1 MSMTQT
7 TSRRDSPETQ
17 RCPQCNA
24 VVPPH
29 AAFCGA
35 CGRRIEGA
43 ASPRSAEAEAEAE
56 FRQRYRITSLV
67 RRRPYISLFLATDVS
82 LQQTVIISDVDI
94 SMLDA
99 EARQRAAQLVRR
111 EYDLLR
117 RHAIPH
123 LTPILRQEYD
133 QGHIYVIAG
142 NPFARSEAQEAG
154 RDGAAVQA
162 QGEGKQAGA
171 NEGGRLYTL
180 ENTLQSGIGLPGEQ
194 VAVQWIQELCE
205 TVDRLHGHQIVIG
218 ELDPQALV
226 LGGLDYHGRP
236 ALLLCWLPLYIRTLL
251 PVLTGAT
258 RPFKPG
264 PFTAPEVQQGKVEA
278 RSDVYS
284 LGALLYLLLT
294 GTPPA
299 APAPHLRSPR
309 ELNPRVKPEIE
320 AVVMRALSFE
330 RSERFQSAASLAESL
345 ANPYVSTQ
353 IARYPRPTTTLP
365 RGEQAARAG
374 HERQDGSSE
383 RGRKRSG
390 RPASRTGPIAGGGQ
404 GQQAPAVDVTSVADK
419 ARGGDGQSA
428 PAAARDQTWPEEPA
442 PQEDIAALPT
452 YILDRR
458 RSELEEI
465 GELARRVTQQLQKRI
480 TGLLPALQGKL
491 LPSGQSSST
500 ALVKASSTESLQE
513 RSLLRQIQRF
523 IVGEQQRG
531 TAAAAIIET
540 PLRLQPGQRFAIRV
554 RLMGRDRALPP
565 PGSRAGSRPVGLSAL
580 THGERV
586 HIEVRSAIYQRY
598 AFVVQRAVITV
609 PASGYVAEVTI
620 PMPPPLKGRGGR
632 RERLHIVFSD
642 EHRRPL
648 YEKPFAIEILVSP
661 LVRPGQESLQALPIP
676 Y

>member
-24 VVPPH
+24 VVPPY

-43 ASPRSAEAEAEAE
+43 ASPRPAEAEAE

-67 RRRPYISLFLATDVS
+67 RRRPYISLFLATDAS
-82 LQQTVIISDVDI
+82 TQQTVVISDVDI
-94 SMLDA
+94 STLDD

-142 NPFARSEAQEAG
+142 NPFAQAQEAG
-154 RDGAAVQA
+154 NDGAALQA
-162 QGEGKQAGA
+162 QGEGKQASA
-171 NEGGRLYTL
+171 DEDGRLYTL
-180 ENTLQSGIGLPGEQ
+180 ESVLQSGIGLPDEQ

-226 LGGLDYHGRP
+226 LSSLGYRGHP
-236 ALLLCWLPLYIRTLL
+236 ALLLCWLPVYIRTLL

-258 RPFKPG
+258 RPFNPG

-320 AVVMRALSFE
+320 AVVLRALSFE

-345 ANPYVSTQ
+345 ANPYISTQ
-353 IARYPRPTTTLP
+353 VARYPRPTTTVPL
-365 RGEQAARAG
+365 RERAAG
-374 HERQDGSSE
+374 HERQDGTGE
-383 RGRKRSG
+383 RGRRRSG
-390 RPASRTGPIAGGGQ
+390 RLNARTGPVADAGQ
-404 GQQAPAVDVTSVADK
+404 GQPAPVTGVASVASDAEGWDGGAASAT
-419 ARGGDGQSA
+419 ARNQVQ
-428 PAAARDQTWPEEPA
+428 PAEPS
-442 PQEDIAALPT
+442 QEEDIAALPT
-452 YILDRR
+452 YILARR

-465 GELARRVTQQLQKRI
+465 GEMARRLTQQLQKRI
-480 TGLLPALQGKL
+480 TGILPALQGKL
-491 LPSGQSSST
+491 LPPGKSSST
-500 ALVKASSTESLQE
+500 ALVKANPTEGLQE

-531 TAAAAIIET
+531 TAAAAIIEA

-565 PGSRAGSRPVGLSAL
+565 PGARAGSRPVGLSAL

-598 AFVVQRAVITV
+598 AFVVQRAVIMV
-609 PASGYVAEVTI
+609 PARGYVAEVTI

-632 RERLHIVFSD
+632 RERLHIVFTD

-648 YEKPFAIEILVSP
+648 YEKPFALEILVSP
-661 LVRPGQESLQALPIP
+661 LVRPGQEGLQALPIP

>member
-43 ASPRSAEAEAEAE
+43 ASPRPAEAEAE

-67 RRRPYISLFLATDVS
+67 RRRPYISLFLATDAS
-82 LQQTVIISDVDI
+82 TQQTVIISDVDI
-94 SMLDA
+94 STLDD

-123 LTPILRQEYD
+123 LTPILQQVYD

-142 NPFARSEAQEAG
+142 NPFAQTREAG
-154 RDGAAVQA
+154 NDGAALQA
-162 QGEGKQAGA
+162 QGEGKQASA
-171 NEGGRLYTL
+171 DEDGRLYTL
-180 ENTLQSGIGLPGEQ
+180 ESVLQSGIGLPDEQ

-226 LGGLDYHGRP
+226 LSSLDYRGHP
-236 ALLLCWLPLYIRTLL
+236 ALLLCWLPVYIRTLL

-299 APAPHLRSPR
+299 APAPHLRSLR

-345 ANPYVSTQ
+345 ANPYISTQ
-353 IARYPRPTTTLP
+353 VARYPRPTTTASL
-365 RGEQAARAG
+365 GERTAT
-374 HERQDGSSE
+374 HDRQDGTGE
-383 RGRKRSG
+383 RGRRRSG
-390 RPASRTGPIAGGGQ
+390 WLTGRTGPIAGASQ
-404 GQQAPAVDVTSVADK
+404 DQQAPVAGVASAASEAEGRSGEAGVTAT
-419 ARGGDGQSA
+419 
-428 PAAARDQTWPEEPA
+428 RDQARSAVPSQE
-442 PQEDIAALPT
+442 EDIAALPT
-452 YILDRR
+452 YILARR

-465 GELARRVTQQLQKRI
+465 GEVARRLTQQLQKRI
-480 TGLLPALQGKL
+480 TGILPALQGKL
-491 LPSGQSSST
+491 LPAGRSNST
-500 ALVKASSTESLQE
+500 ALVKASPTESLQE

-531 TAAAAIIET
+531 TAAAAIIEA

-598 AFVVQRAVITV
+598 AFVVQRAVIMV
-609 PASGYVAEVTI
+609 PARGYVAEVTI

-632 RERLHIVFSD
+632 RERLHLVFTD

-648 YEKPFAIEILVSP
+648 YEKPFALEILVSP
-661 LVRPGQESLQALPIP
+661 LVRPGQEGLQALPIP

>member
-7 TSRRDSPETQ
+7 TSRRDSPDTQ
-17 RCPQCNA
+17 RCPQCNT
-24 VVPPH
+24 VLPPY
-29 AAFCGA
+29 AAFCGT
-35 CGRRIEGA
+35 CGKRIEGA
-43 ASPRSAEAEAEAE
+43 ASPRPAEAEAE

-67 RRRPYISLFLATDVS
+67 RRRPYISLFLATDTS
-82 LQQTVIISDVDI
+82 TQQTVVISDVDI
-94 SMLDA
+94 SMLDD

-133 QGHIYVIAG
+133 QGHVYVIAG
-142 NPFARSEAQEAG
+142 NPFTRAQEAG
-154 RDGAAVQA
+154 ADGSAKA
-162 QGEGKQAGA
+162 QSEGPQAGA
-171 NEGGRLYTL
+171 AEDGRLYTL
-180 ENTLQSGIGLPGEQ
+180 ENVLQSGIGLPDER
-194 VAVQWIQELCE
+194 VAVQWIQDLCE

-226 LGGLDYHGRP
+226 LGSLDYRGHP

-251 PVLTGAT
+251 PVLTGTT

-264 PFTAPEVQQGKVEA
+264 PFTAPEVEQGKVEA

-294 GTPPA
+294 GRPPS

-320 AVVMRALSFE
+320 AVVMRALAFE

-345 ANPYVSTQ
+345 ANPYISTQ
-353 IARYPRPTTTLP
+353 VVRYPRPTATAALD
-365 RGEQAARAG
+365 EQASSSGTQNEAD
-374 HERQDGSSE
+374 ERS
-383 RGRKRSG
+383 RGRSG
-390 RPASRTGPIAGGGQ
+390 RRSARTGPMADANLAAASEGAEGGKRGGSGPGATWEQ
-404 GQQAPAVDVTSVADK
+404 SGAATPTAPQQA
-419 ARGGDGQSA
+419 
-428 PAAARDQTWPEEPA
+428 
-442 PQEDIAALPT
+442 EDIAALPT
-452 YILDRR
+452 YILERR

-465 GELARRVTQQLQKRI
+465 GELARRLTQQLQKRI
-480 TGLLPALQGKL
+480 TGLLPTLQSKL
-491 LPSGQSSST
+491 LPHGKSAST
-500 ALVKASSTESLQE
+500 ALVKALPSEGTQE

-565 PGSRAGSRPVGLSAL
+565 PGARAGSRPVGLSAL

-609 PASGYVAEVTI
+609 PARGYMAEVTI

-632 RERLHIVFSD
+632 RERLHIVFTD

-661 LVRPGQESLQALPIP
+661 LVRPGQEGHQALPIP

>member
-43 ASPRSAEAEAEAE
+43 ASPRPEEAEAE

-67 RRRPYISLFLATDVS
+67 RRRPYISLFLATDAS
-82 LQQTVIISDVDI
+82 TQQTVIISDVDI
-94 SMLDA
+94 STLDD

-142 NPFARSEAQEAG
+142 NPFAQTREAG
-154 RDGAAVQA
+154 NDGAAVQA
-162 QGEGKQAGA
+162 QGEGKLASA
-171 NEGGRLYTL
+171 EEDGRLYTL
-180 ENTLQSGIGLPGEQ
+180 ESVLQSGIGLPDEQ

-226 LGGLDYHGRP
+226 LSNLDYRGHP
-236 ALLLCWLPLYIRTLL
+236 ALLLCWLPVYIRTLL

-309 ELNPRVKPEIE
+309 ELNPRVRPEIE

-345 ANPYVSTQ
+345 ANPYISTQ
-353 IARYPRPTTTLP
+353 VARYPRPTTTVPL
-365 RGEQAARAG
+365 RERAAG
-374 HERQDGSSE
+374 HDRQDGTGE
-383 RGRKRSG
+383 RGRRRSG
-390 RPASRTGPIAGGGQ
+390 WLTGRTGPIADASQ
-404 GQQAPAVDVTSVADK
+404 DQQAPVASVAS
-419 ARGGDGQSA
+419 AASEAEGRNGDAGA
-428 PAAARDQTWPEEPA
+428 TATRDQARPA
-442 PQEDIAALPT
+442 VPSQEEDIAALPT
-452 YILDRR
+452 YILARR

-465 GELARRVTQQLQKRI
+465 GEVARRLTQQLQKRI
-480 TGLLPALQGKL
+480 TGILPALQGKL
-491 LPSGQSSST
+491 LPAGKSEST
-500 ALVKASSTESLQE
+500 ALVKASPTEGLQE

-531 TAAAAIIET
+531 SAAAAIIEA

-598 AFVVQRAVITV
+598 AFVVQRAVIMV
-609 PASGYVAEVTI
+609 PARGYVAEVTI

-632 RERLHIVFSD
+632 RERLHLVFTD

-648 YEKPFAIEILVSP
+648 YEKPFALEILVSP
-661 LVRPGQESLQALPIP
+661 LVRPGQEGLQALPIP

>member
-43 ASPRSAEAEAEAE
+43 ASPRPEEAEAE

-67 RRRPYISLFLATDVS
+67 RRRPYISLFLATDAS
-82 LQQTVIISDVDI
+82 TQQTVIISDVDI
-94 SMLDA
+94 STLDD

-123 LTPILRQEYD
+123 LTPILRQVYD

-142 NPFARSEAQEAG
+142 NPFAQTREAG
-154 RDGAAVQA
+154 NDGAAVQA
-162 QGEGKQAGA
+162 QGEGKLASA
-171 NEGGRLYTL
+171 EEDGRLYTL
-180 ENTLQSGIGLPGEQ
+180 ESVLQSGIGLPDEQ

-226 LGGLDYHGRP
+226 LSSLDYRGHP
-236 ALLLCWLPLYIRTLL
+236 ALLLCWLPVYIRTLL

-345 ANPYVSTQ
+345 ANPYISTQ
-353 IARYPRPTTTLP
+353 VARYPRPATTASL
-365 RGEQAARAG
+365 GERAAG
-374 HERQDGSSE
+374 HDRQDGTGE
-383 RGRKRSG
+383 RGRRRSG
-390 RPASRTGPIAGGGQ
+390 WLTGRTGPIADASQ
-404 GQQAPAVDVTSVADK
+404 NQQAPVASVAS
-419 ARGGDGQSA
+419 AASEAEGRNGDAGA
-428 PAAARDQTWPEEPA
+428 TATRDQARPA
-442 PQEDIAALPT
+442 VPSQEEDIAALPT
-452 YILDRR
+452 YILARR

-465 GELARRVTQQLQKRI
+465 GEVARRLTQQLQKRI
-480 TGLLPALQGKL
+480 TGILPALQGKL
-491 LPSGQSSST
+491 LPAAKSEST
-500 ALVKASSTESLQE
+500 ALVKASPTEGLQE

-531 TAAAAIIET
+531 SAAAAIIEA

-598 AFVVQRAVITV
+598 AFVVQRAVIMV
-609 PASGYVAEVTI
+609 PARGYVAEVTI

-632 RERLHIVFSD
+632 RERLHLVFTD

-648 YEKPFAIEILVSP
+648 YEKPFALEILVSP
-661 LVRPGQESLQALPIP
+661 LVRPGQEGLQALPIP

>member
-24 VVPPH
+24 VVPPY

-43 ASPRSAEAEAEAE
+43 ASPRPAEAEAE

-67 RRRPYISLFLATDVS
+67 RRRPYISLFLATDAS
-82 LQQTVIISDVDI
+82 TQQTVIISDVDI
-94 SMLDA
+94 NTLDA

-142 NPFARSEAQEAG
+142 NPFAQSEAQEAG
-154 RDGAAVQA
+154 RNGATVQA
-162 QGEGKQAGA
+162 QAEGKQTSAD
-171 NEGGRLYTL
+171 ESGRLYTL
-180 ENTLQSGIGLPGEQ
+180 ESVLQSGIGLPDEQ

-226 LGGLDYHGRP
+226 MGSLDYRGHP

-251 PVLTGAT
+251 PVLTGAM

-294 GTPPA
+294 GTPPS

-345 ANPYVSTQ
+345 ANPYISTQ
-353 IARYPRPTTTLP
+353 IARYPRPATTASLA
-365 RGEQAARAG
+365 GEQAAG
-374 HERQDGSSE
+374 HERQDGAGE
-383 RGRKRSG
+383 RGRKRTG
-390 RPASRTGPIAGGGQ
+390 RSASRTGPIAGGGQ
-404 GQQAPAVDVTSVADK
+404 GQQGPAVGVTAAASEAEG
-419 ARGGDGQSA
+419 RDGQAASA
-428 PAAARDQTWPEEPA
+428 ATREQVRPEEPA
-442 PQEDIAALPT
+442 PQEDVAALPT
-452 YILDRR
+452 YILARR

-465 GELARRVTQQLQKRI
+465 GELARRMTQQLQKRI

-491 LPSGQSSST
+491 LPSGKSSST
-500 ALVKASSTESLQE
+500 ALVKASPTEGLQE

-523 IVGEQQRG
+523 IIGEQQRG

-586 HIEVRSAIYQRY
+586 YIEVRSAIYQRY
-598 AFVVQRAVITV
+598 AFVVQRAAITV
-609 PASGYVAEVTI
+609 PASGYMAEVTI

-632 RERLHIVFSD
+632 RERLHIVFTD

-648 YEKPFAIEILVSP
+648 YEKPFAIEVLVSP
-661 LVRPGQESLQALPIP
+661 LVRPGQEGLQALPIP